1 LWNRLLREYCDVTGI
16 DPDVAAE
23 VVRIE
28 QADTLPT
35 RLPTTEL
42 ATGSVAAA
50 ALSAALLAGTRAGRT
65 GPRDVAAVHID
76 ARRVAASFMND
87 RLQTLDGRGASGWAA
102 LSGFW
107 PSRDGWVRTH
117 ANYPHHRA
125 RLLDA
130 LGLPGDTDR
139 DAFRERC
146 QAMAA
151 LEIEERVAAAG
162 GVAVAV
168 RTPEVWALH
177 PQAAA
182 VATRPLVGIQAI
194 GSAPVRELP
203 PAPERPVLPA
213 AGLRV
218 LDLTRVIAG
227 PVATRT
233 LALLGAQV
241 LRIDS
246 PGLPEI
252 AWQYLDNGAG
262 KRSALLD
269 LNSADARSVFE
280 KLLATADIVVIGYRP
295 GALNAFGLSADALA
309 ARRPGIVVASLSA
322 WGGVGPWGARRGF
335 DSIVQAASGIA
346 LIESDDGAPGALPAQ
361 ALDHATGYLLAAA
374 VLHAVDRQA
383 REGGT
388 WHVAAHLA
396 RTGQWL
402 TSTPNTHRL
411 PAVAWDPNDCLVGQ
425 KTRSGVLRYA
435 PPAVAFSGGPADYPT
450 VGGTWGTDAPTWV

>member
-1 LWNRLLREYCDVTGI
+1 LWNRLLGEYCDVTGI
-16 DPDVAAE
+16 DRDLAADV
-23 VVRIE
+23 VHIE
-28 QADTLPT
+28 QADTLPS

-50 ALSAALLAGTRAGRT
+50 SLSAALLARTRAGRT
-65 GPRDVAAVHID
+65 GPHEVAAVRID
-76 ARRVAASFMND
+76 ARRVAASFLND
-87 RLQTLDGRGASGWAA
+87 RLQTLDGHGASGWAA

-107 PSRDGWVRTH
+107 PARDGWVRTH
-117 ANYPHHRA
+117 ANYPHHRG

-130 LGLPGDTDR
+130 LDLPADTDR
-139 DAFRERC
+139 DAFRDRC
-146 QAMAA
+146 QALPA

-168 RTPEVWALH
+168 RAPQVWAEH

-182 VATRPLVGIQAI
+182 VATRPLVGIRAI

-203 PAPERPVLPA
+203 PAPQRPVLPA

-246 PGLPEI
+246 PDLPEI
-252 AWQYLDNGAG
+252 AWQYLDTGAG

-269 LNSADARSVFE
+269 LKSAEDRAVFE
-280 KLLATADIVVIGYRP
+280 NLLATADIVVTGYRP
-295 GALNAFGLSADALA
+295 GALDAFGLSVDAVA

-322 WGGVGPWGARRGF
+322 WGGVGPWGGRRGF

-346 LIESDDGAPGALPAQ
+346 LVESVAGAPGALPAQ

-374 VLHAVDRQA
+374 VLQAVGRQTC
-383 REGGT
+383 EGGT

-402 TSTPNTHRL
+402 TSTPDSQHL
-411 PAVAWDPNDCLVGQ
+411 PVVTWDPNDCLIGQ
-425 KTRSGVLRYA
+425 KTRGGFLRYA
-435 PPAVAFSGGPADYPT
+435 PAAVALSGGPADYPT
-450 VGGTWGTDAPTWV
+450 VGGAWGGDSPAWV